1 MSEIPVLMS
10 EIPVLMS
17 EIPVLMSEILS
28 DLRPRVARPAPA
40 GRVTCARG
48 SRDPRPRVAGK
59 VPRKNGK
66 ARL

>member
-1 MSEIPVLMS
+1 MSEIPVQMS
-10 EIPVLMS
+10 EIPVQMLEIPVLML

-28 DLRPRVARPAPA
+28 
-40 GRVTCARG
+40 
-48 SRDPRPRVAGK
+48 DPRPRVAGK